1 MKGPKVVSSSYV
13 RIWRTVLKIPR
24 GRIST
29 YGTVAELSGLP
40 GAARLVGYALHN
52 LPNGSDVPWHRVIN
66 SKGKISFEK
75 SQDMYL
81 TQRRMLRE
89 EDVVFE
95 NEKVNLWRYGWPRVG
110 GKESKRARSK
120 R

>member
-1 MKGPKVVSSSYV
+1 MKGPKVLSSSYV
-13 RIWRTVLKIPR
+13 RIWRTVSRIPS
-24 GRIST
+24 GRVST
-29 YGTVAELSGLP
+29 YGAIAERSGFP

-66 SKGKISFEK
+66 SNGKISFEK

-81 TQRRMLRE
+81 TQLQLLRK

-95 NEKVNLWRYGWPRVG
+95 NGKVNLWRYGWPRVG
-110 GKESKRARSK
+110 EKAKRRRSA
-120 R
+120 